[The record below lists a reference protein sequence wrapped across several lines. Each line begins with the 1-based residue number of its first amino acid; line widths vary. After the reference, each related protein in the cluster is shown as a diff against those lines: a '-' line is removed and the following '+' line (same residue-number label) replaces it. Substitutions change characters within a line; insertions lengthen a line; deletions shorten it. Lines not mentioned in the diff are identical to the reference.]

1 MAARFVNIDRDTPML
16 MPPDMRD
23 WVAEGHLVHFILDA
37 VSLLDLS
44 TAHINHRGSGD
55 AQYPPATML
64 ALLIYSYAT
73 GAFSSRQI
81 ERSTYESVPVR
92 YLCAGTHPDHDS
104 ICAFRVQNGGLLAK
118 NFHQVL
124 ELAAR
129 AKLLKVGSIT
139 LAVDGTKILAN
150 ASKHSAVSHGHAAE
164 QMRLLEDEIT
174 ALLARAADADS
185 APLRDGL
192 SIPAEIERR
201 QDRLAKL
208 KAAAAIMRERAKER
222 HAQEQAEYAAKL
234 RAHEERIQAATE
246 RNGGKRPRGGKA
258 PKPPQ
263 EGPEPSDQFNFTDSE
278 SRIMKAGSGQHFE
291 QSYNA
296 QAGVE
301 VESRLII
308 AGQVVD
314 APNDKQELPPT
325 LGTLDPVI
333 ESVSQVLIDSGF
345 YSEAA
350 VKAVESAEGGAFSGV
365 EVLAATERHK
375 HARRIADLEIKAEP
389 AELPPEAPFIEQMRR
404 RLQTSAGRKAYD
416 LRKSTVEPV
425 FGIIKEALGFRRF
438 SLRGLKK
445 VNLEWKLVSLSYNL
459 KRLFHLGAELQSV

>member
-23 WVAEGHLVHFILDA
+23 WVSDDHLVNFILDA

-44 TAHINHRGSGD
+44 TAHVNHRGTGD

-73 GAFSSRQI
+73 GTFSSRQI
-81 ERSTYESVPVR
+81 ERSTHESVPVR

-104 ICAFRVQNGGLLAK
+104 ICTFRVQNGELLAK

-129 AKLLKVGSIT
+129 AKVLKVGNIT
-139 LAVDGTKILAN
+139 LAADGTKILAN
-150 ASKHSAVSHGHAAE
+150 ASKHSAVSHGHAVE
-164 QMRLLEDEIT
+164 QMRLLEEEIA
-174 ALLARAADADS
+174 ALLQRAAEADS

-201 QDRLAKL
+201 QDRLEKL
-208 KAAAAIMRERAKER
+208 KAAAAVMRERAKER
-222 HAQEQAEYAAKL
+222 HAQEQAEYLKKL
-234 RAHEERIQAATE
+234 QERSEQE
-246 RNGGKRPRGGKA
+246 RQSGRKPRGKA

-263 EGPEPSDQFNFTDSE
+263 EGPKDSDQFNFTDAE

-296 QAGVE
+296 QAAVE
-301 VESRLII
+301 VDSRLII
-308 AGQVVD
+308 AGQVVA
-314 APNDKQELPPT
+314 APNDKQELQPT

-350 VKAVESAEGGAFSGV
+350 VKAVEGSSSGALAGV

-375 HARRIADLEIKAEP
+375 HGRRIADLEIKAEP
-389 AELPPEAPFIEQMRR
+389 AELPEDAPFIEQMRR
-404 RLQTSAGRKAYD
+404 RLQTREGRQAYD
-416 LRKSTVEPV
+416 RRKSTIEPV
-425 FGIIKEALGFRRF
+425 FGIIKAAMGFRRF
-438 SLRGLKK
+438 SLRGLSK

-459 KRLFHLGAELQSV
+459 KRLFHMGAELQSE

>member
-23 WVAEGHLVHFILDA
+23 WVSSGHLVHFILDA

-44 TAHINHRGSGD
+44 TAHVNHRGSGD

-73 GAFSSRQI
+73 GSFSSRQI
-81 ERSTYESVPVR
+81 ERSTYDSVPVR

-104 ICAFRVQNGGLLAK
+104 ICTFRVNNGELLAK

-129 AKLLKVGSIT
+129 AKLLQVGNIT
-139 LAVDGTKILAN
+139 LAMDGTKILAN
-150 ASKHSAVSHGHAAE
+150 ASKHSAVSHGHAVE
-164 QMRLLEDEIT
+164 QMQLLEAEIA
-174 ALLARAADADS
+174 ALLARAAAADS

-201 QDRLAKL
+201 QDRFKQLQ
-208 KAAAAIMRERAKER
+208 AAAPSMRERAAER
-222 HAQEQAEYAAKL
+222 HAQEQAEYLKKL
-234 RAHEERIQAATE
+234 QERSEKE
-246 RNGGKRPRGGKA
+246 RQSGRKPRGKA

-263 EGPEPSDQFNFTDSE
+263 EGPKDSDQFNFTDPE
-278 SRIMKAGSGQHFE
+278 SRIMKSGSGQHFE
-291 QSYNA
+291 QAYNA
-296 QAGVE
+296 QAAVE
-301 VESRLII
+301 VDSRLII

-314 APNDKQELPPT
+314 APNDKEQLQPT
-325 LGTLDPVI
+325 LSTLSPVI
-333 ESVSQVLIDSGF
+333 QSVGKVLVDSGF

-350 VKAVESAEGGAFSGV
+350 VQAVERSSSSGALATAQ
-365 EVLAATERHK
+365 VLAATQRHK
-375 HARRIADLEIKAEP
+375 HGRRIADLEIQAEP
-389 AELPPEAPFIEQMRR
+389 AALPPQAPFIEQMQR
-404 RLQTSAGRKAYD
+404 RLQTAEGRKAYD
-416 LRKSTVEPV
+416 QRKSTIEPV
-425 FGIIKEALGFRRF
+425 FGIIKAALGFRRF
-438 SLRGLKK
+438 SLRGLNK

-459 KRLFHLGAELQSV
+459 KRLFHMGAKLQNA